1 VIVEMKSGGGIGRS
15 EIRTDDGVAEK
26 CVGVVELVKEESGT
40 WGGAWVRGEFF
51 DGDGGEKRVLNEIVD
66 DELGVDLV
74 EVLDSGG

>member
-1 VIVEMKSGGGIGRS
+1 M
-15 EIRTDDGVAEK
+15 
-26 CVGVVELVKEESGT
+26 
-40 WGGAWVRGEFF
+40 RGEFF